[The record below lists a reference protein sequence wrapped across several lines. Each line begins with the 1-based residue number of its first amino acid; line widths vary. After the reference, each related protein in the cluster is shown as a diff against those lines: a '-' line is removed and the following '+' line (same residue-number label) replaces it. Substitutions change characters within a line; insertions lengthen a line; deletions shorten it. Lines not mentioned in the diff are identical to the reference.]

1 MLRRRFLKL
10 VIGVVAMAA
19 AGFGLFKLRDQFGR
33 SLQKEIIKEIEYPV
47 QGIIE
52 LSEPRKSSKV
62 SVEQA
67 INNRR
72 SRRSFSQEPVLLD
85 DISQLCW
92 SAQGITEK
100 THGFRVAPSAGALYP
115 IEIFLVVGNS
125 DLTPGIYHYL
135 YTDHVLESVK
145 KGDYREE
152 LYRASVGQEWVK
164 NAALNIV
171 VTGIFSRTE
180 AKYGERGR
188 ERYVFMEAGHVAE
201 NIYLQA
207 ESLALATVSV
217 GAFYDEAIRELLS
230 LSREYTPI
238 YVMPIGHRS

>member
-1 MLRRRFLKL
+1 MLRRKFLKL
-10 VIGVVAMAA
+10 AIGMAAMAG
-19 AGFGLFKLRDQFGR
+19 AGVGFFKLWEQFGEGVK
-33 SLQKEIIKEIEYPV
+33 KELVKEIELPAEE
-47 QGIIE
+47 IIE
-52 LSEPRKSSKV
+52 LPEPGRSGKV

-72 SRRSFSQEPVLLD
+72 SRRSYSQEPVLLGE
-85 DISQLCW
+85 ISQLCW
-92 SAQGITEK
+92 AAQGITEK
-100 THGFRVAPSAGALYP
+100 AYGFRAAPSAGALYP
-115 IEIFLVVGNS
+115 MEIFLVVGNS
-125 DLTPGIYHYL
+125 DLEPGIYHYRCA
-135 YTDHVLESVK
+135 DHALELMK
-145 KGDYREE
+145 KGDHRED
-152 LYRASVGQEWVK
+152 LCRASVGQEWVK

-171 VTGIFSRTE
+171 ITGVFSRTE

-217 GAFYDEAIRELLS
+217 GAFYDEAVREVLS
-230 LSREYTPI
+230 LSEEYTPI